1 MADIFDLADTWNNG
15 ATTFTAIKM
24 DATDTA
30 SAADSLLLDLLIG
43 GGSKFSVDKA
53 GRITIPQSSAYD
65 EPSFKIT
72 GFDTGIAI
80 TASTVVG
87 LISNG
92 TGVAGFKFNTGLMMK
107 STLPISWGNANING
121 SADTLLYRDAAGI
134 IAQRNG
140 TNAQTGRL
148 YGSYTNSTNG
158 RWFETAVTTAGVVSL
173 TATGNGTGA
182 SGNVLHISTLPTSN
196 PGAGILWNNAGTP
209 AIGT

>member
-15 ATTFTAIKM
+15 ATTFTSIKM

-30 SAADSLLLDLLIG
+30 SAADSLLMDLLVG
-43 GGSKFSVDKA
+43 GTSKHIVTKDGKLLVGNLNSVVDPAISFVGRSNFGFGLFANSQLYAIVSGSPAVAFLS
-53 GRITIPQSSAYD
+53 GSLTRFGPTIQLA
-65 EPSFKIT
+65 
-72 GFDTGIAI
+72 
-80 TASTVVG
+80 ASNA
-87 LISNG
+87 SNG
-92 TGVAGFKFNTGLMMK
+92 GDVVLTRDG
-107 STLPISWGNANING
+107 ANI
-121 SADTLLYRDAAGI
+121 L
-134 IAQRNG
+134 AQRNS